1 MRKVEREQ
9 KRLEATAYREAG
21 HAVMAHTL
29 GVPMHGASI
38 VPKGGSLGHV
48 RFKKPG
54 RLILEEMSGEV
65 TPRAQD
71 GIERNIQVAYA
82 GRLTEKMYSGRDN
95 RAGGWSDYGEMA
107 DLALCACSSPGEAR
121 AFLKWLELRAAAH
134 LGTRRFKV
142 AVEAVA
148 RELLAR
154 KTLTGREINKTII
167 DGIQDAAGAAY
178 GDYGGNMLSWE

>member
-9 KRLEATAYREAG
+9 KRLEATAYHEAG

-29 GVPMHGASI
+29 GMPMHGASI

-82 GRLTEKMYSGRDN
+82 GRLTEKMHTGRSN
-95 RAGGWSDYGEMA
+95 RAGAQSDYDGMA
-107 DLALCACSSPGEAR
+107 DLALCACGSPEEAR
-121 AFLKWLELRAAAH
+121 AFLKWLELRAVAP
-134 LGTRRFKV
+134 LGSPRFKV

-154 KTLTGREINKTII
+154 KNLTGPEIKKTII
-167 DGIQDAAGAAY
+167 DGIQDAVRAAY
-178 GDYGGNMLSWE
+178 GE